1 MASDELG
8 LQCYQ
13 RSNDE
18 TLSMEA
24 FDEFRFILTAKHGS
38 MERFDSGAVLASL
51 SFNSGYQQLASQ
63 PVPAAP

>member
-1 MASDELG
+1 
-8 LQCYQ
+8 
-13 RSNDE
+13 
-18 TLSMEA
+18 MEA
-24 FDEFRFILTAKHGS
+24 FDEFRFIITAKHGS